1 LNHVQE
7 LFSGAKY
14 KMKSENETYSLI
26 ITTPK
31 LDDMGRYTCEING
44 IKTEAFLT
52 VEGNVL

>member
-1 LNHVQE
+1 
-7 LFSGAKY
+7 
-14 KMKSENETYSLI
+14 MKSENETYSLI